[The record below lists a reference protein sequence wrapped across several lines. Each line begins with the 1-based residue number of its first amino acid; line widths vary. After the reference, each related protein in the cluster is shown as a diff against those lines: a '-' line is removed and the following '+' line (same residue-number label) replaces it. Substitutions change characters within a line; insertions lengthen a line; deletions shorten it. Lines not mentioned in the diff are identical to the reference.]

1 MELPEK
7 TSLFIIDIV
16 TDKHTKMK
24 AKAKAVVDFPLAEG
38 YYDTY
43 PVC

>member
-1 MELPEK
+1 MAQPPK

-24 AKAKAVVDFPLAEG
+24 AKAVVDFPLAEG